1 MTAEVIMK
9 RVIRVLFAVAAVGA
23 LAGCGTAAALPVA
36 TPTLTVTKTVQPP
49 KTTSAAPAPTKTVI
63 QTPPVVPVTQPAN
76 PVYVP
81 VPANPPASIVNAEA
95 VVTQFYQDIT
105 DQDYS
110 AAWALGGSNVS
121 NGVGYDA
128 WVAGYG
134 TTQSVSLGTFSYWG
148 SDTVQVAI
156 SATQT
161 DGSVNTYSGT
171 YTVENGIITSA
182 NIKQTS

>member
-1 MTAEVIMK
+1 MRLIIAAAA
-9 RVIRVLFAVAAVGA
+9 LAAVALAA
-23 LAGCGTAAALPVA
+23 AGCGTAAALPVA

-49 KTTSAAPAPTKTVI
+49 KTTAAAPTKTVT

-81 VPANPPASIVNAEA
+81 VPASPPASIVNAEA
-95 VVTQFYQDIT
+95 LVTQFYADIT
-105 DQDYS
+105 DQDYP

-134 TTQSVSLGTFSYWG
+134 TTQFISLGTFSYWG

-182 NIKQTS
+182 NIEQIS

>member
-1 MTAEVIMK
+1 MSTNYK
-9 RVIRVLFAVAAVGA
+9 VLLAVAAVGV
-23 LAGCGTAAALPVA
+23 LAGCGTAAALPIA
-36 TPTLTVTKTVQPP
+36 TPTPTVTVT
-49 KTTSAAPAPTKTVI
+49 ATKTIQPTTPAASVRTQTVP

-81 VPANPPASIVNAEA
+81 VPASPPASIVNAEA
-95 VVTQFYQDIT
+95 VVSQFYADIS

-134 TTQSVSLGTFSYWG
+134 TTQFISLGTFSYWG
-148 SDTVQVAI
+148 SETVQVAI
-156 SATQT
+156 SATQA

-182 NIKQTS
+182 NIAQNS

>member
-1 MTAEVIMK
+1 MTVEVIMK
-9 RVIRVLFAVAAVGA
+9 RLIRVLFAVAAVGV

-36 TPTLTVTKTVQPP
+36 TPTPTVTKTVEP
-49 KTTSAAPAPTKTVI
+49 TTPAAQVRTKTVT
-63 QTPPVVPVTQPAN
+63 QAPPVVPVTQPAN
-76 PVYVP
+76 PVYAP
-81 VPANPPASIVNAEA
+81 VAASPPASIVNAEA
-95 VVTQFYQDIT
+95 VVTQFYADIS

-128 WVAGYG
+128 WVGGYG
-134 TTQSVSLGTFSYWG
+134 TTQFISLGTFSSWG

-171 YTVENGIITSA
+171 YTVENGVITSA
-182 NIKQTS
+182 NIEQTS

>member
-1 MTAEVIMK
+1 MSTNYKI
-9 RVIRVLFAVAAVGA
+9 LLAVAAVGV
-23 LAGCGTAAALPVA
+23 LAGCGTAAALPTA
-36 TPTLTVTKTVQPP
+36 TPTPTVTVTKTIQP
-49 KTTSAAPAPTKTVI
+49 TTPTAPVRAKTVT
-63 QTPPVVPVTQPAN
+63 QTPPAAPVTQPAK

-81 VPANPPASIVNAEA
+81 APAIPPASIVNAEA
-95 VVTQFYQDIT
+95 VVTQFYADISA
-105 DQDYS
+105 QAYS

-134 TTQSVSLGTFSYWG
+134 TTQFIGLGTFSYWG

-182 NIKQTS
+182 NIEQTS